1 MVFQHYVGALLVLL
15 MITAV
20 GIYSG
25 KKVTNAADFSTGGRS
40 AGAGIVAGS
49 LIGTLVGGASTI
61 GTAQLAFNY
70 GFSAWWFTMGGGIGL
85 IVMALSFAKPL
96 YRSGTSTIA
105 QIFEREYGRKVAITA
120 ALLMSIGTFL
130 SITSQ
135 LLSGISLITS
145 VSEIS
150 SPAAVSLIVFLMLVY
165 VVFGGVWGAGMVGIV
180 KTILLYLAA
189 VSCGIVS
196 LQLSGGWTTLRTV
209 LPESTYFNLFAR
221 GLWKDGGACLSLIFG
236 VLTTQSYI
244 QAIVSAKSLKDAQLG
259 AVAAGV
265 LTPAIGIAGIFVG
278 MYMRMA
284 EPGLSPV
291 AAMPVFILRH
301 LPPLWG
307 GIILAA
313 LLAALI
319 GTGAGLALG
328 MSSMLCGDIIKPR
341 CKTPLSDAAFL
352 RVQRLIIVAILASA
366 GLFTFGNMGS
376 VILSWSFMSMG
387 LRGAV
392 AFAPLLFCLYAPG
405 RADRRFVLSA
415 IIAGPLVV
423 LAGNFVLPSEIDPLF
438 PGISVGLLLAAAG
451 AVSSPKDS
459 MKWKN

>member
-1 MVFQHYVGALLVLL
+1 MVLL

-20 GIYSG
+20 GIYFG
-25 KKVTNAADFSTGGRS
+25 KKVTNATDFSTSGRA
-40 AGAGIVAGS
+40 AGTGIVAGS
-49 LIGTLVGGASTI
+49 LIGTLAGGASTI
-61 GTAQLAFNY
+61 GTAQLAFSY

-96 YRSGTSTIA
+96 YCSGASTIA
-105 QIFEREYGRKVAITA
+105 QIFEREYGRKVAITT

-150 SPAAVSLIVFLMLVY
+150 SPA
-165 VVFGGVWGAGMVGIV
+165 
-180 KTILLYLAA
+180 
-189 VSCGIVS
+189 
-196 LQLSGGWTTLRTV
+196 
-209 LPESTYFNLFAR
+209 
-221 GLWKDGGACLSLIFG
+221 
-236 VLTTQSYI
+236 
-244 QAIVSAKSLKDAQLG
+244 
-259 AVAAGV
+259 
-265 LTPAIGIAGIFVG
+265 
-278 MYMRMA
+278 
-284 EPGLSPV
+284 

-328 MSSMLCGDIIKPR
+328 MSSMFCGDIIKPC
-341 CKTPLSDAAFL
+341 CKTSLSDAVLL
-352 RVQRLIIVAILASA
+352 RVQRRIIVVILASA

-438 PGISVGLLLAAAG
+438 PGISVGLLLVAAG
-451 AVSSPKDS
+451 AASSPKDS
-459 MKWKN
+459 MEWKN

>member
-61 GTAQLAFNY
+61 GTAQLAFSY

-209 LPESTYFNLFAR
+209 LPESTYFNLFATGTVEGWWR
-221 GLWKDGGACLSLIFG
+221 VPF
-236 VLTTQSYI
+236 
-244 QAIVSAKSLKDAQLG
+244 
-259 AVAAGV
+259 
-265 LTPAIGIAGIFVG
+265 AGIW
-278 MYMRMA
+278 RIDN
-284 EPGLSPV
+284 S
-291 AAMPVFILRH
+291 ILY
-301 LPPLWG
+301 
-307 GIILAA
+307 
-313 LLAALI
+313 
-319 GTGAGLALG
+319 TGH
-328 MSSMLCGDIIKPR
+328 CFR
-341 CKTPLSDAAFL
+341 
-352 RVQRLIIVAILASA
+352 
-366 GLFTFGNMGS
+366 
-376 VILSWSFMSMG
+376 
-387 LRGAV
+387 
-392 AFAPLLFCLYAPG
+392 
-405 RADRRFVLSA
+405 
-415 IIAGPLVV
+415 
-423 LAGNFVLPSEIDPLF
+423 
-438 PGISVGLLLAAAG
+438 
-451 AVSSPKDS
+451 
-459 MKWKN
+459 